1 MNNATQIV
9 EPNNTDDRS
18 LASRYPQLSL
28 QWHPILN
35 GTLIPNDV
43 TATNHRRV
51 WWQYEKGHAWMAPV
65 YSHVTGCGCPV
76 CANKMILTKYSVL
89 ATKTLSCHG
98 IQQRMET
105 SPLKLLVIDMTR
117 KYSGAVP

>member
-76 CANKMILTKYSVL
+76 CANKMILTEYSVL
-89 ATKTLSCHG
+89 AAKYPELTWHPTKNGDITP
-98 IQQRMET
+98 Q
-105 SPLKLLVIDMTR
+105 VISYRYD
-117 KYSGAVP
+117 